1 MVFIESICV
10 HRVHCIAVITSCVGS
25 LKFRF
30 ISESLLFFWISE
42 HNEAYAVAYCSCYL
56 YWLMRRFH
64 FAFSV
69 FIYMCASGLAF
80 VISYFFRMCHLA
92 LHWVSV
98 SSSIPN
104 LLCSS
109 PIACCQE
116 LYGFL
121 LVHII
126 IIHWQDNILSSLY
139 YYHIIIYSQ
148 FYETSHTAL

>member
-42 HNEAYAVAYCSCYL
+42 HNIAYAIAHCFYFYCYSAYAGTLTKVSAPCSWYL
-56 YWLMRRFH
+56 NWLMWRFH

-116 LYGFL
+116 LYGFC
-121 LVHII
+121 
-126 IIHWQDNILSSLY
+126 
-139 YYHIIIYSQ
+139 
-148 FYETSHTAL
+148 